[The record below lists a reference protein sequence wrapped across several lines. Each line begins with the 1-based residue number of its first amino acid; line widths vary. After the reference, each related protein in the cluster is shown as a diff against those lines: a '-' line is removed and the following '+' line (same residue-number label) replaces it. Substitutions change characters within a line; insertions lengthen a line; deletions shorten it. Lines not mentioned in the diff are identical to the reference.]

1 MESFSVAEVGVG
13 VGQMSRRHS
22 FRLNGNGKAPVTR
35 GSRYCVVSALFP
47 PRILNVLSSIKNS
60 YLPLDENEFHC
71 RHVVNVRPDFSRFD
85 YSPILYALFRA
96 IDQTIQN

>member
-35 GSRYCVVSALFP
+35 GSRYYAVSALFP
-47 PRILNVLSSIKNS
+47 PRILNVLSSTKNS
-60 YLPLDENEFHC
+60 CLPPDENEFH
-71 RHVVNVRPDFSRFD
+71 VVNVSADFSRFLV
-85 YSPILYALFRA
+85 YSTQSITNLGQL
-96 IDQTIQN
+96 IN